1 MLVRLLLC
9 LLSSLVLPKAKAEPF
24 MIYGP
29 HDGHPKYF
37 EEDGEAKGIVVDIS
51 RHCLDEMKVPYRIR
65 LIPWARAYRQAERA
79 EGAVIGLS
87 VSQER
92 LELFDFSEPIFTERV
107 MLLVKMGRKFPYER
121 IEDLKGRL
129 IGVTNGT
136 SYGTAYD
143 EAVAN
148 GTLTIVGFNSTQSG
162 LAMLNRERVD
172 AILIGSSV
180 NVGGLVERS
189 EDLRGSVFTTL
200 PLPFKTDS
208 KHMGIAKSLKMG
220 WFLDSFN
227 QCLERGHAAGTFESF
242 VYRYTN

>member
-1 MLVRLLLC
+1 MLVRLFLSLLIT
-9 LLSSLVLPKAKAEPF
+9 LVLPMAKAEPF

-29 HDGHPKYF
+29 HDGHPKYY

-51 RHCLDEMKVPYRIR
+51 RHCLDKMRVPYQIR

-92 LELFDFSEPIFTERV
+92 LEMFDFSEPIFTERI
-107 MLLVKMGRKFPYER
+107 MLLVKMGREFPYER
-121 IEDLKGRL
+121 IEDLQGRL

-136 SYGTAYD
+136 SYGSAYD
-143 EAVAN
+143 GAVAN
-148 GTLTIVGFNSTQSG
+148 GNLTVVGFNSILSG
-162 LAMLNRERVD
+162 LAMLQRERVD

-180 NVGGLVERS
+180 DVGKLVEHS
-189 EDLRGSVFTTL
+189 EELSGSVFTFL
-200 PLPFKTDS
+200 PVPFKTDS

-220 WFLDSFN
+220 WFLHSFN
-227 QCLERGHAAGTFESF
+227 QCLERGPRDRHLR
-242 VYRYTN
+242 VYGLPL

>member
-9 LLSSLVLPKAKAEPF
+9 LLSSLVLPMAKAEPL

-29 HDGHPKYF
+29 NDGHPKYY

-51 RHCLDEMKVPYRIR
+51 RHCLDAMKIPYQIR
-65 LIPWARAYRQAERA
+65 LAPWARAYRQAERA

-87 VSQER
+87 ASQER
-92 LELFDFSEPIFTERV
+92 LELFDFSDPIFTERI
-107 MLLVKMGRKFPYER
+107 MLLVKMDRKFTYER

-129 IGVTNGT
+129 IGVTTGT

-148 GTLTIVGFNSTQSG
+148 GTLTIVGFNSIQSG
-162 LAMLNRERVD
+162 LAMLQRERVD

-180 NVGGLVERS
+180 NIEGLVERS
-189 EDLRGSVFTTL
+189 EELRGSVFTTL
-200 PLPFKTDS
+200 PVPFKTDS

-227 QCLERGHAAGTFESF
+227 QCLGRGQADGTFESI